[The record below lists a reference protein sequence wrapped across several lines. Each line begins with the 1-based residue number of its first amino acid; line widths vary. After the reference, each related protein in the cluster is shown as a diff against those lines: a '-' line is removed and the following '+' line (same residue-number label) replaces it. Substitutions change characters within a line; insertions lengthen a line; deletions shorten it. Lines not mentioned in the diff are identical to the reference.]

1 MKEILSRLFNNEEL
15 SRHDA
20 FSVMLN
26 MTGGKYNDAQLAAF
40 LAAYRMRSVSVE
52 EMIGFREALLATR
65 IPVDLSEFNPID
77 IVGTGGDG
85 KNTFNISTCACFVVA
100 GAGYKVAK
108 HGNYGA
114 SSVSG
119 ASNVIEN
126 LGVKFTADVDQLRK
140 SLEESNMAYLHAQLF
155 NPAMKQVGPVR
166 KALGTRTV
174 FNLLGPLVNPIL
186 PKRQLLGVADLTQMR
201 LYVNVFEKLRMDFAV
216 VTSLDGYDEISL
228 TDKFK
233 VDTNRYQMVRTPE
246 QLGFPKIKQ
255 SELYGGET
263 PEEAKKIFVDVLS
276 NRGTQGQTNCVL
288 ANAAFAI
295 QVIEPDFTIAQCID
309 AATESLRS
317 GKALEKL
324 QKFVEIN
331 S

>member
-1 MKEILSRLFNNEEL
+1 MKEILRKLFNNEEF

-40 LAAYRMRSVSVE
+40 LAVYRMRSVSVE
-52 EMIGFREALLATR
+52 ELIGFREALLATR

-126 LGVKFTADVDQLRK
+126 MGVKFSADPDQLRR
-140 SLEESNMAYLHAQLF
+140 SLEECNMAYLHAQLF

-201 LYVNVFEKLRMDFAV
+201 LYVNVFERLGMDFAV

-233 VDTNRYQMVRTPE
+233 VDTKHYQMVRTSE
-246 QLGFPKIKQ
+246 EIGFPRAQQ
-255 SELYGGET
+255 SDLYGGDT
-263 PEEAKKIFVDVLS
+263 PQAAAKIFVDVLS
-276 NRGTQGQTNCVL
+276 NQGTASQTNCVL

-295 QVIEPDFTIAQCID
+295 QVLEPTFSIQDCIAV
-309 AATESLRS
+309 AKESLES
-317 GKALEKL
+317 GKAKKTLD
-324 QKFVEIN
+324 KFIEIN
-331 S
+331 R

>member
-1 MKEILSRLFNNEEL
+1 MKEILQRLFNNEEL

-26 MTGGKYNDAQLAAF
+26 MTGGKYNDAQLAAL
-40 LAAYRMRSVSVE
+40 LAAYRMRPVSVD

-65 IPVDLSEFNPID
+65 IPVDLDEYNPID

-85 KNTFNISTCACFVVA
+85 KNTFNISTAACVVVA
-100 GAGYKVAK
+100 AAGYKVAK

-126 LGVKFTADVDQLRK
+126 MGVKFTTDPDQMRK
-140 SLEESNMAYLHAQLF
+140 SLDECNFTYLHAQLF
-155 NPAMKQVGPVR
+155 NPAMKAVGPVR
-166 KALGTRTV
+166 KALGTRTI
-174 FNLLGPLVNPIL
+174 FNLLGPLVNPYL
-186 PKRQLLGVADLTQMR
+186 PKRQLLGVADLQQMR
-201 LYVNVFEKLRMDFAV
+201 LYVNVFERLGMDFAV

-233 VDTNRYQMVRTPE
+233 VDTKHYQMIRTPE
-246 QLGFPKIKQ
+246 ELGFKRAKQ
-255 SELYGGET
+255 SDLYGGET
-263 PEEAKKIFVDVLS
+263 PAEAAKIFVDVLS
-276 NRGTQGQTNCVL
+276 NKGSEAQTNCVL

-295 QVIEPDFTIAQCID
+295 QVIEPQRSIEDCIAIARQALD
-309 AATESLRS
+309 S
-317 GKALEKL
+317 GKAIETLKKYIAL
-324 QKFVEIN
+324 N